1 MIGAT
6 YEAVKRRVR
15 GFKIIGASTWKNAL
29 GRRGFDLEAAYTEL
43 VDMSVPKRER
53 LTKHQIDATLI
64 GVYAAHLL
72 AKLKGF
78 EYVPSTK
85 ELRKMMERTQVI
97 SAAVPR
103 KSRKTKT
110 KR

>member
-1 MIGAT
+1 MSIEIKRGT
-6 YEAVKRRVR
+6 TTEDGKVTDDDIEITHTRNICTRTLDLTLPEAH
-15 GFKIIGASTWKNAL
+15 
-29 GRRGFDLEAAYTEL
+29 D
-43 VDMSVPKRER
+43 
-53 LTKHQIDATLI
+53 
-64 GVYAAHLL
+64 LL
-72 AKLKGF
+72 AKLKEN

-97 SAAVPR
+97 PAAVPR